1 MVSAQSGQ
9 ILESSTLLF
18 VSPSIAAGKTSSKD
32 SFSAFALAFSGITVV
47 VILAILGFLAPK
59 VGYRWFDCFFAAIP
73 IYGLF
78 FIFRIA
84 HRIAFL
90 PSKDWTERVESA

>member
-1 MVSAQSGQ
+1 MRVFKTIGIVIGIYAVAMVAEV
-9 ILESSTLLF
+9 IMASS
-18 VSPSIAAGKTSSKD
+18 SPDYQG
-32 SFSAFALAFSGITVV
+32 GITVV

-90 PSKDWTERVESA
+90 PNKDWAEKIESA

>member
-1 MVSAQSGQ
+1 MRTFKTIGIVLG
-9 ILESSTLLF
+9 IY
-18 VSPSIAAGKTSSKD
+18 IAAFVVD
-32 SFSAFALAFSGITVV
+32 VIVVSGSPDYQGGVTVL
-47 VILAILGFLAPK
+47 VILGLLAVLAPK

-73 IYGLF
+73 FYGIF

-90 PSKDWTERVESA
+90 PERDWSERVE

>member
-1 MVSAQSGQ
+1 MRVFKTIGIVIGIYAAAL
-9 ILESSTLLF
+9 IAEVIMASS
-18 VSPSIAAGKTSSKD
+18 SPDYEG
-32 SFSAFALAFSGITVV
+32 GITIL
-47 VILAILGFLAPK
+47 VILGILGFLTPK

-73 IYGLF
+73 IYGIF

-90 PSKDWTERVESA
+90 PNMDWTERVESA

>member
-1 MVSAQSGQ
+1 MRTFKTIGIVIGIYAVALVADVIMASG
-9 ILESSTLLF
+9 
-18 VSPSIAAGKTSSKD
+18 SPEYQG
-32 SFSAFALAFSGITVV
+32 GITVV
-47 VILAILGFLAPK
+47 VILGILAFLAPK

-73 IYGLF
+73 FFGIF

-90 PSKDWTERVESA
+90 PERDWSERI

>member
-1 MVSAQSGQ
+1 MRIFKTIGIVIGIYAVALIADVIMVSG
-9 ILESSTLLF
+9 
-18 VSPSIAAGKTSSKD
+18 SPEYQG
-32 SFSAFALAFSGITVV
+32 GITVV
-47 VILAILGFLAPK
+47 VILGILAYLAPK

-73 IYGLF
+73 FFGIF

-90 PSKDWTERVESA
+90 PERDWSERTEAK

>member
-1 MVSAQSGQ
+1 MRIFKTIAIVIG
-9 ILESSTLLF
+9 IY
-18 VSPSIAAGKTSSKD
+18 IAAFVVDVIVASGSPDYQGGVTVLVLLG
-32 SFSAFALAFSGITVV
+32 FLA
-47 VILAILGFLAPK
+47 FLAPK

-73 IYGLF
+73 FYGIF

-90 PSKDWTERVESA
+90 PDRDWSERVV

>member
-1 MVSAQSGQ
+1 MRTFKTIGIVVGIYLAA
-9 ILESSTLLF
+9 I
-18 VSPSIAAGKTSSKD
+18 IAD
-32 SFSAFALAFSGITVV
+32 
-47 VILAILGFLAPK
+47 VILASGSPDYQGGVTILVLLGFLAFMAPK

-73 IYGLF
+73 FYGIF

-90 PSKDWTERVESA
+90 PERDWAERSNA

>member
-1 MVSAQSGQ
+1 MRA
-9 ILESSTLLF
+9 F
-18 VSPSIAAGKTSSKD
+18 KTIGIVLGIYL
-32 SFSAFALAFSGITVV
+32 SAFILDVIVASSSPEYQGGVTVLA
-47 VILAILGFLAPK
+47 ILGILGFLAPK

-73 IYGLF
+73 FYGVF

-90 PSKDWTERVESA
+90 PQRDWSERVA

>member
-1 MVSAQSGQ
+1 MRKIKTIFIVIG
-9 ILESSTLLF
+9 IY
-18 VSPSIAAGKTSSKD
+18 IAAVVTDVILTSS
-32 SFSAFALAFSGITVV
+32 SPEYQGGVTALVLLGSLAFM
-47 VILAILGFLAPK
+47 APK

-73 IYGLF
+73 FYGIF

-90 PSKDWTERVESA
+90 PERDWPERTN